1 MKSIKDIFHKKQK
14 QEPKPLRV
22 EGVKPAPMTAEP
34 DDAEIAAAALLEH
47 MLQVSSSKF
56 QVSSKGAQKD
66 LKPETGEAM
75 KPETSEI
82 HDAAYFKAL
91 ASRIKAAHEAARQ
104 RTQRFLAF
112 CEQELKKH
120 DLPKEGPGSLGLLNA
135 ELYKRIDVV
144 QRHGGELEQRWMHC
158 LAEVTVRLYDTNVSM
173 EDNENK

>member
-1 MKSIKDIFHKKQK
+1 MKIFDKFHKKQK

-22 EGVKPAPMTAEP
+22 EDVAPAPMTPEP
-34 DDAEIAAAALLEH
+34 DDAEIAAQALLEH
-47 MLQVSSSKF
+47 MQEVRGKKEDVRNDKHQPSDISH
-56 QVSSKGAQKD
+56 Q
-66 LKPETGEAM
+66 
-75 KPETSEI
+75 TSEI

-91 ASRIKAAHEAARQ
+91 ASRIKAAHEAARL

-112 CEQELKKH
+112 CEQELKKP

-158 LAEVTVRLYDTNVSM
+158 LAEVTVRLMQVMGGTSTDDDS
-173 EDNENK
+173 EDK